1 LSVPATP
8 ERNLPA
14 RYNICP
20 TTTIDAVIGRDA
32 KRELVPMRRG
42 LVPSWWKK
50 PLKEYESRKASLATV
65 ISLPS
70 NRRSMEQSRRLAR
83 SSRRAIQELFMKL
96 ATTMLVVGAMFA
108 STALANAQGASE
120 KTPGDQMQDK
130 GSVKGSP
137 GASGYAPG
145 QEMQKK
151 GSVKGTEG
159 ASGYAPGRSTTGSK
173 TDKDDTTTKSK

>member
-1 LSVPATP
+1 MLAHQSGYLLSLKHLIRFLFGALSPLHVIQLGFLNGHFIA
-8 ERNLPA
+8 LQSKVDG
-14 RYNICP
+14 
-20 TTTIDAVIGRDA
+20 TIA
-32 KRELVPMRRG
+32 KAG
-42 LVPSWWKK
+42 AFN
-50 PLKEYESRKASLATV
+50 SRVT
-65 ISLPS
+65 
-70 NRRSMEQSRRLAR
+70 
-83 SSRRAIQELFMKL
+83 QELFMKL

-108 STALANAQGASE
+108 GTALANAQGASE

-145 QEMQKK
+145 HEMQKK